1 MRNAN
6 QIHKERLKLN
16 DRIGLWITRIVGTM
30 WCAYVFSGLALV
42 ALPAAIN
49 QGSPTVLVNWLSSNF
64 IQLVLL
70 PLIMVGQELQ
80 GRHSEIR
87 AEVDFETNL
96 KAEKEIEKILQ
107 HLDAQD
113 KQILEIVKRLK

>member
-16 DRIGLWITRIVGTM
+16 DKIGLWITRVVGTM

-42 ALPAAIN
+42 ALPAAIS
-49 QGSPTVLVNWLSSNF
+49 QGSPTILVNWLSSNF

-87 AEVDFETNL
+87 AEIDFETNL
-96 KAEKEIEKILQ
+96 KAEKEIEKIL
-107 HLDAQD
+107 LKLKEQD
-113 KQILEIVKRLK
+113 KQILKIVSKL